1 MWTVQTNIKHFR
13 FSFIDVAS
21 LCHFVHA
28 CVRACVYFICHENSA
43 HQMALTTLRVSKVY
57 G

>member
-1 MWTVQTNIKHFR
+1 MWTVQTNIKHLR